1 MALINVSSL
10 DFSDIRTSIKDQI
23 RTNSTFTDYD
33 FEGSTLSFLI
43 DILAYNTYISSF
55 NANVLS
61 NEIFIDSATIREN
74 VVALARNIGYIPR
87 PRKSASATI
96 SFFVDTSQF
105 PTPPQTITLRKGSV
119 ATTRGA
125 FSAESYVFCITDDIT
140 VPVSRNQARFNNVK
154 IYEGTYVEENFTF
167 NSSNKNQRFILSNP
181 GIDYTTLVVKI
192 KEDQFSTSSVL
203 YSRSDSLE
211 KIDGSS
217 NVYFIQEVE
226 DERYELLFG
235 DGIFGRQL
243 SDQSFI
249 EVSYVVSN
257 GESGNGVSNF
267 AFSGS
272 LFDNNGFLV
281 ARDISELFASESSN
295 GGSPIESI
303 KSIKTYAP
311 RIYSAQNRAVNSNDY
326 EAIVKNI
333 YPEAEYI
340 SSFGGEELDPPRFGR
355 VLITIKPTNGLF
367 ISTGTKQNI
376 IRELKKYSVA
386 GIVPEILDAKV
397 LFITF
402 NSRVFYKT
410 SFSSSINDLKTKIS
424 DNITKFSKS
433 KEINSYNARFKYS
446 KFLSLIDNSDNAIS
460 SNATEIYIKRVLQPV
475 INRFAEYEICFKNRF
490 LISSDSANI
499 RTSGFKIAGI
509 QDIVYISDVVNPDN
523 KTGVLNL
530 CTFKNNTLR
539 VVKSNVGTVNYDEG
553 EILVSALNIV
563 STELNASVPVIE
575 FVSTPALKDV
585 YAVNELLLEL
595 DVSGSTIDL
604 VDESLSQ
611 SLQNFPRNL
620 IV

>member
-23 RTNSTFTDYD
+23 RINPNFTDYD

-55 NANVLS
+55 NANILS
-61 NEIFIDSATIREN
+61 NEVFIDSATIREN
-74 VVALARNIGYIPR
+74 VVALARNIGYVPR

-96 SFFVDTSQF
+96 SFLIDTAQF

-119 ATTRGA
+119 ATSRGS
-125 FSAESYVFCITDDIT
+125 FSDQSFVFSITEDVT
-140 VPVSRNQARFNNVK
+140 VPVLRNQARFNNIK

-167 NSSNKNQRFILSNP
+167 SSSNKIQRFILSNP
-181 GIDYTTLVVKI
+181 GIDYNTLVVRV
-192 KEDQFSTSSVL
+192 KEDQFSTSSIT
-203 YSRSDSLE
+203 YSRSDSLL

-235 DGIFGRQL
+235 DGIFGKQL
-243 SDQSFI
+243 SDGSFI

-257 GESGNGVSNF
+257 GESGNGISNF
-267 AFSGS
+267 SFSGS
-272 LFDNNGFLV
+272 LFDNNGILI
-281 ARDISELFASESSN
+281 ARDISEIFTSEQSN
-295 GGSPIESI
+295 GGSTIESI

-326 EAIVKNI
+326 EAIVKNL

-367 ISTGTKQNI
+367 TSTATKQNL

-386 GIVPEILDAKV
+386 GIVPEIIDAKV

-402 NSRVFYKT
+402 NSRVFYKS
-410 SFSSSINDLKTKIS
+410 SFSSSLNDLKTKVTES
-424 DNITKFSKS
+424 ITKFSNS
-433 KEINSYNARFKYS
+433 KEVNSYNARFKYS
-446 KFLSLIDNSDNAIS
+446 KFLSLIDNSDSAIS
-460 SNATEIYIKRVLQPV
+460 SNATEINIKRVLQPV
-475 INRFAEYEICFKNRF
+475 INKFAEYEICFKNRF
-490 LISSDSANI
+490 LISSESGNI

-509 QDIVYISDVVNPDN
+509 TDTVYISDVVNSDN
-523 KTGVLNL
+523 KTGILNL
-530 CTFKNNTLR
+530 CTFRNNTLR
-539 VVKSNVGTVNYDEG
+539 IVKSNVGTVNYDEG
-553 EILVSALNIV
+553 EILVNALNIV
-563 STELNASVPVIE
+563 STELTASVPIIE
-575 FVSTPALKDV
+575 FVSSPALKDV
-585 YAVNELLLEL
+585 YSVNELLLEL
-595 DVSGSTIDL
+595 DVTGSTIDL

>member
-23 RTNSTFTDYD
+23 RINPNFTDYD

-55 NANVLS
+55 NANILS
-61 NEIFIDSATIREN
+61 NEVFIDSATIREN

-96 SFFVDTSQF
+96 SFFIDSTQF
-105 PTPPQTITLRKGSV
+105 PTPPQTVTLKKGSV
-119 ATTRGA
+119 ATSRGS
-125 FSAESYVFCITDDIT
+125 FSDQSFVFSITEDVT
-140 VPVSRNQARFNNVK
+140 VPVIRNQARFSNIK

-167 NSSNKNQRFILSNP
+167 SSANKIQRFILSNP
-181 GIDYTTLVVKI
+181 GIDYTTLVVRVR
-192 KEDQFSTSSVL
+192 EDQFSSSSIT
-203 YSRSDSLE
+203 YSRSDSLV
-211 KIDGSS
+211 KVDGSS

-235 DGIFGRQL
+235 DGIFGSQL
-243 SDQSFI
+243 SDGSFI

-257 GESGNGVSNF
+257 GESGNGISNF
-267 AFSGS
+267 SFSGT
-272 LFDNNGFLV
+272 LFDNNGSLI
-281 ARDISELFASESSN
+281 ARDISEIFASEQSN
-295 GGSPIESI
+295 GGSSIESI

-311 RIYSAQNRAVNSNDY
+311 RIYSSQNRAVNSNDY
-326 EAIVKNI
+326 EAIVKNL

-367 ISTGTKQNI
+367 ISTGVKQNL

-386 GIVPEILDAKV
+386 GIVPEIIDAKV

-402 NSRVFYKT
+402 NSRVFYKS
-410 SFSSSINDLKTKIS
+410 SFSSSLNDLKTKVTES
-424 DNITKFSKS
+424 ITKFAES
-433 KEINSYNARFKYS
+433 KEVNSYNARFKYS
-446 KFLSLIDNSDNAIS
+446 KFLSLIDNSDSAVS
-460 SNATEIYIKRVLQPV
+460 SNATEINMKRILQPV
-475 INRFAEYEICFKNRF
+475 INKFAEYEICFKNKF
-490 LISSDSANI
+490 LVSGASGNI

-509 QDIVYISDVVNPDN
+509 PDTVYISDVVNSDN

-530 CTFKNNTLR
+530 CTFRNNTLR
-539 VVKSNVGTVNYDEG
+539 VVKSNVGTVDYIEG

-563 STELNASVPVIE
+563 STELTSSVPIIE
-575 FVSTPALKDV
+575 FVSSPALKDV
-585 YAVNELLLEL
+585 YSVNELLLEL

>member
-23 RTNSTFTDYD
+23 RINPNFTDYD

-55 NANVLS
+55 NANILS
-61 NEIFIDSATIREN
+61 NEVFIDSATIREN
-74 VVALARNIGYIPR
+74 VVALARNIGYVPR

-96 SFFVDTSQF
+96 SFFIDSTQF

-119 ATTRGA
+119 ATSRGS
-125 FSAESYVFCITDDIT
+125 FSDQSFVFSITEDIT
-140 VPVSRNQARFNNVK
+140 VPVVRNQARFNNIK

-167 NSSNKNQRFILSNP
+167 SSSNKIQRFILSNP
-181 GIDYTTLVVKI
+181 GVDYTTLVVKVR
-192 KEDQFSTSSVL
+192 EDQFSSSSIT
-203 YSRSDSLE
+203 YSRSDSLV
-211 KIDGSS
+211 KVDGSS

-235 DGIFGRQL
+235 DGIFGSQL
-243 SDQSFI
+243 SDGSFI

-257 GESGNGVSNF
+257 GESGNGISNF
-267 AFSGS
+267 SFSGT
-272 LFDNNGFLV
+272 LFDNNGSLI
-281 ARDISELFASESSN
+281 ARDISEIFASEQSN
-295 GGSPIESI
+295 GGSSIESI

-311 RIYSAQNRAVNSNDY
+311 RIYSSQNRAVNSNDY
-326 EAIVKNI
+326 EAIVKNL

-340 SSFGGEELDPPRFGR
+340 ASFGGEELDPPRFGR
-355 VLITIKPTNGLF
+355 VIITIKPTNGLF
-367 ISTGTKQNI
+367 ISTGTKQNL

-386 GIVPEILDAKV
+386 GIVPEIVDAKV

-402 NSRVFYKT
+402 NTRVFYKS
-410 SFSSSINDLKTKIS
+410 SFSSSLNDLKTKVTES
-424 DNITKFSKS
+424 ITRFADS
-433 KEINSYNARFKYS
+433 KEVNSYNARFKYS
-446 KFLSLIDNSDNAIS
+446 KFLSLIDNSNSAVS
-460 SNATEIYIKRVLQPV
+460 SNATEINIKRVLQPV
-475 INRFAEYEICFKNRF
+475 INKFAEYEICFKNKF
-490 LISSDSANI
+490 LVSGASGNI

-509 QDIVYISDVVNPDN
+509 PDTVYISDVVNSDN

-530 CTFKNNTLR
+530 CTFRNNTLR
-539 VVKSNVGTVNYDEG
+539 VVKSNVGTVDYIEG

-563 STELNASVPVIE
+563 STELTSSVPIIE
-575 FVSTPALKDV
+575 FVSSPALKDV
-585 YAVNELLLEL
+585 YSVNELLLEL

>member
-23 RTNSTFTDYD
+23 RINPNFTDYD

-61 NEIFIDSATIREN
+61 NEVFIDSATIREN

-87 PRKSASATI
+87 PRKSASADI
-96 SFFVDTSQF
+96 SFFIDSTQF
-105 PTPPQTITLRKGSV
+105 PTPPQTITLKKGSV
-119 ATTRGA
+119 ATSRGS
-125 FSAESYVFCITDDIT
+125 FSDQSFVFSITEDVT
-140 VPVSRNQARFNNVK
+140 VPVIRNQARFNNIK

-167 NSSNKNQRFILSNP
+167 SSANKTQRFILSNP
-181 GIDYTTLVVKI
+181 GIDYTTLVVRVKQ
-192 KEDQFSTSSVL
+192 DQFSTSSVT
-203 YSRSDSLE
+203 YSRSDSLFQ
-211 KIDGSS
+211 IDGSS

-243 SDQSFI
+243 SDGSFI

-257 GESGNGVSNF
+257 GESGNGISNF
-267 AFSGS
+267 SFSGT
-272 LFDNNGFLV
+272 LFDNNGTLI
-281 ARDISELFASESSN
+281 ARDISEIFTSEQSN
-295 GGSPIESI
+295 GGSSIESI

-311 RIYSAQNRAVNSNDY
+311 RIYSSQNRAVNSNDY
-326 EAIVKNI
+326 EAIVKNL

-340 SSFGGEELDPPRFGR
+340 ASFGGEELDPPRFGR
-355 VLITIKPTNGLF
+355 VLITIKPTNGF
-367 ISTGTKQNI
+367 FVSTGTKQNI
-376 IRELKKYSVA
+376 IRELKKYAVA
-386 GIVPEILDAKV
+386 GIVPEILDAKI

-402 NSRVFYKT
+402 NTRVFYKST
-410 SFSSSINDLKTKIS
+410 FSSSLNDLKTKVS
-424 DNITKFSKS
+424 ESITKFANS
-433 KEINSYNARFKYS
+433 KEVNSYNARFKYS

-460 SNATEIYIKRVLQPV
+460 SNATEINMKRILQPV
-475 INRFAEYEICFKNRF
+475 INKFAEYEICFKNKF
-490 LISSDSANI
+490 LVSAGSGNI
-499 RTSGFKIAGI
+499 RTSGFKVAGI
-509 QDIVYISDVVNPDN
+509 SDTVYISDVVNSDN
-523 KTGVLNL
+523 KTGILNL

-539 VVKSNVGTVNYDEG
+539 VVKSNVGTVDYIEG

-563 STELNASVPVIE
+563 STELTSSVPIIE
-575 FVSTPALKDV
+575 FVSSPALKDV
-585 YAVNELLLEL
+585 YSVNELLLEL
-595 DVSGSTIDL
+595 DVPGSTIDL

>member
-1 MALINVSSL
+1 MSLINVSSL

-23 RTNSTFTDYD
+23 RINPNFTDYD

-55 NANVLS
+55 NANILS
-61 NEIFIDSATIREN
+61 NEVFIDSATIREN

-96 SFFVDTSQF
+96 SFFIDSAQF

-119 ATTRGA
+119 ATSRGS
-125 FSAESYVFCITDDIT
+125 FSDQSFVFSITEDIT
-140 VPVSRNQARFNNVK
+140 VPVVRNQARFSNIK

-167 NSSNKNQRFILSNP
+167 SSSNKTQRFILSNP
-181 GIDYTTLVVKI
+181 GIDYTTLVVRV
-192 KEDQFSTSSVL
+192 KEDQFSTSSVK
-203 YSRSDSLE
+203 YSRSDSLV
-211 KIDGSS
+211 KVDGSS

-235 DGIFGRQL
+235 DGIFGSQL
-243 SDQSFI
+243 SDGSFI

-257 GESGNGVSNF
+257 GESGNGISNF
-267 AFSGS
+267 SFSGS
-272 LFDNNGFLV
+272 LFDNNGTLI
-281 ARDISELFASESSN
+281 ARDISEIFASEQSN
-295 GGSPIESI
+295 GGSSIESI

-311 RIYSAQNRAVNSNDY
+311 RIYSSQNRAVNSNDY
-326 EAIVKNI
+326 EAIVKNL

-340 SSFGGEELDPPRFGR
+340 ASFGGEELDPPRFGR
-355 VLITIKPTNGLF
+355 VIITIKPTNGLF
-367 ISTGTKQNI
+367 ISTGTKQNL

-386 GIVPEILDAKV
+386 GIVPEIVDAKV

-402 NSRVFYKT
+402 NTRVFYKS
-410 SFSSSINDLKTKIS
+410 SFSSSLNDLKTKVT
-424 DNITKFSKS
+424 DNINKFAES
-433 KEINSYNARFKYS
+433 KEVNSYNARFKYS

-460 SNATEIYIKRVLQPV
+460 SNATEINMKRVLQPV
-475 INRFAEYEICFKNRF
+475 INKFAEYEICFKNKF
-490 LISSDSANI
+490 LISAGSGNI

-509 QDIVYISDVVNPDN
+509 PDTVYISDVVNADN
-523 KTGVLNL
+523 KTGILNL
-530 CTFKNNTLR
+530 CTFRNNTLR
-539 VVKSNVGTVNYDEG
+539 VVKSNIGTVDYTEG
-553 EILVSALNIV
+553 EILVNALNIV
-563 STELNASVPVIE
+563 STELTSSVPIIE
-575 FVSTPALKDV
+575 FVSSPALKDV
-585 YAVNELLLEL
+585 YSVNELLLEL

>member
-1 MALINVSSL
+1 MSLINVSSL

-23 RTNSTFTDYD
+23 RTNPNFTDYD

-55 NANVLS
+55 NANLIS
-61 NEIFIDSATIREN
+61 NEVFIDSATIREN

-87 PRKSASATI
+87 PRKSASAVI
-96 SFFVDTSQF
+96 SFFIDTTEF
-105 PTPPQTITLRKGSV
+105 PTPPKTVTLRKGSV
-119 ATTRGA
+119 ATSRAA
-125 FSAESYVFCITDDIT
+125 FASQSFSFSITEDIT
-140 VPVSRNQARFNNVK
+140 VPVVRNQANFDDIK
-154 IYEGTYVEENFTF
+154 IYEGSYVEENFTF
-167 NSSNKNQRFILSNP
+167 SSTNVNQRFILSNP
-181 GIDYTTLVVKI
+181 GIDYNTLVVRVR
-192 KEDQFSTSSVL
+192 EDQFSSNSIL
-203 YSRSDSLE
+203 YSRSDSLFE
-211 KIDGSS
+211 IDGTST
-217 NVYFIQEVE
+217 VYFIQEVE
-226 DERYELLFG
+226 DERYELIFG
-235 DGIFGRQL
+235 DNIFGKQL
-243 SDQSFI
+243 SDGSFI

-267 AFSGS
+267 SFSGT
-272 LFDNNGFLV
+272 LLDNNGSLI
-281 ARDISELFASESSN
+281 ARDISQIFTSEQSN
-295 GGSPIESI
+295 GGSSIESI
-303 KSIKTYAP
+303 KSIKKYAP
-311 RIYSAQNRAVNSNDY
+311 RIYSSQNRAVNSNDY

-340 SSFGGEELDPPRFGR
+340 AAFGGEELDPPRFGR

-367 ISTGTKQNI
+367 LSTGTKQNL

-386 GIVPEILDAKV
+386 GIVPEILDAKT

-402 NSRVFYKT
+402 NSRIFYNS
-410 SFSSSINDLKTKIS
+410 SFSSSLNDLKTKIT
-424 DNITKFSKS
+424 DTITKFAES
-433 KEINSYNARFKYS
+433 KEINSYRARFKYS
-446 KFLSLIDNSDNAIS
+446 KFLSLIDNSDSAVS
-460 SNATEIYIKRVLQPV
+460 SNATEVNIKRVLQPV

-490 LISSDSANI
+490 LISSDSGNI
-499 RTSGFKIAGI
+499 RTSGFKVAGI
-509 QDIVYISDVVNPDN
+509 QDTVYISDVVNSGN

-539 VVKSNVGTVNYDEG
+539 VIKPNIGTVDYEEG

-563 STELNASVPVIE
+563 STELNASVPIIE

-585 YAVNELLLEL
+585 YSVNELLLEL
-595 DVSGSTIDL
+595 DIPGSTIDL